1 MASGKGSK
9 RKNCQGGKSC
19 GATCIAPNK
28 LCRVDLP
35 LIGEDLSSA
44 RGSIRSAPR
53 FEPPTTGK
61 SPEVGKEERAINL
74 VKKRIKEMQELKD
87 AGKAVDYDG
96 VVKANSVN
104 WSAGVGKGYQFVD
117 SGFFGAFVT
126 IPPERLAKGL
136 EGKFPDGVGI
146 KYGRVKPIEV
156 ELLQRIG
163 KTGAGPKLIAARL
176 DGEYKG
182 MVAMERIPGEQLRKV
197 YRDGTMKFED
207 ISDAYVK
214 AISKL
219 HREGIAHN
227 DAHFGNAILQPDG
240 RIKFV
245 DFGQSNTQAS
255 SVLSEIEKII
265 DTRWGSIF
273 EVQPLVGPVVSRVR
287 ENYNSIRGEINSFLS
302 SIPKMSQGEIDK
314 ESARLINSIYE
325 GVL

>member
-1 MASGKGSK
+1 MVSGKGSK

-28 LCRVDLP
+28 LCRVDLL

-44 RGSIRSAPR
+44 RGRIRSAPK

-61 SPEVGKEERAINL
+61 SPDGEKEKEAIGL
-74 VKKRIKEMQELKD
+74 VKKTIKEMQELKD

-96 VVKANSVN
+96 VVKADSVN
-104 WSAGVGKGYQFVD
+104 WSAGVGKGYQYVG

-136 EGKFPDGVGI
+136 EGKFSGGVGV
-146 KYGRVKPIEV
+146 KYGDVNPREV
-156 ELLQRIG
+156 ELLQKVG

-197 YRDGTMKFED
+197 YQSGTMKFED

-227 DAHFGNAILQPDG
+227 DAHFGNAIFQPDG

-245 DFGQSNTQAS
+245 DFGHSSTGAS
-255 SVLSEIEKII
+255 SVLSEIGKMIS
-265 DTRWGSIF
+265 TSRKAF
-273 EVQPLVGPVVSRVR
+273 ENKSLVGPAVSKVR
-287 ENYNSIRGEINSFLS
+287 NNFNSIRGEINSFLS
-302 SIPKMSQGEIDK
+302 SIPKMSQEEIDK
-314 ESARLINSIYE
+314 ESARLINRIYE
-325 GVL
+325 GVF